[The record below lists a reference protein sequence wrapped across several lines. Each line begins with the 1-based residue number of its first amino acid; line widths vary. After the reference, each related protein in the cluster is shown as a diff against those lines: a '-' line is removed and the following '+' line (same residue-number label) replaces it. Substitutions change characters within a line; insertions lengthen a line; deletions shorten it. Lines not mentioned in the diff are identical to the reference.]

1 MPEVI
6 EVKKYKDFLKSKFK
20 NNNINKINI
29 LNGRYKKHGPFNY
42 YKELLKTLPFKVLT
56 IDTKGK
62 FLYMKL
68 SNNFILTVTLGLSGG
83 WVYKN
88 SSNNKYDFPM
98 LVDYLENYNITK
110 YKKNA
115 LNHLNVEF
123 VMTSGTIYFFDML
136 SFGTIKILRSED
148 ELKKKLDSLAPD
160 IMDEDLTF
168 EMFKDQ
174 ITKTKNLEKCIGNVL
189 VNQKVISGIGNYL
202 RSDILWLSKI
212 TPFRLVKNLS
222 IDDLNIIYSN
232 ARLLTWGNYD
242 KSYAL
247 KKKFIDKNSKLP
259 KDYGRNFYVYK
270 QEKDI
275 YGYKVINEE
284 LYEGSQKRFIYWVQK
299 LQI

>member
-1 MPEVI
+1 MPEVL
-6 EVKKYKDFLKSKFK
+6 EVKKYKDFLKNKFK
-20 NNNINKINI
+20 NNNINSINI

-42 YKELLKTLPFKVLT
+42 YKDLVKRLPFKVLS

-68 SNNFILTVTLGLSGG
+68 SNNFIITFTLGLSGG

-88 SSNNKYDFPM
+88 NSNRYYFPM
-98 LVDYLENYNITK
+98 LVDYLENYDIKK

-123 VMTSGTIYFFDML
+123 VMDVGTIYFFDML
-136 SFGTIKILRSED
+136 SFGTIKILTSED
-148 ELKKKLDSLAPD
+148 ELKKKLDSLAHD

-168 EMFKDQ
+168 ELFKDQ
-174 ITKTKNLEKCIGNVL
+174 IIKTRNLNKYIGNVL
-189 VNQKVISGIGNYL
+189 VNQKVISGLGNYL

-212 TPFRLVKNLS
+212 IPFRLVKDLS
-222 IDDLNIIYSN
+222 DNDLNIIYSN
-232 ARLLTWGNYD
+232 ARLLTWGDYN
-242 KSYAL
+242 KSYAV
-247 KKKFIDKNSKLP
+247 KKKFIDKNSVLP

-270 QEKDI
+270 QKKDI
-275 YGYKVINEE
+275 YGNNIIKEE
-284 LYEGSQKRFIYWVQK
+284 LYEGSQKRFIYWVKK

>member
-20 NNNINKINI
+20 NNNINQINI

-88 SSNNKYDFPM
+88 NSNNKYDFPM
-98 LVDYLENYNITK
+98 LVDYLGDYNIEK

-136 SFGTIKILRSED
+136 SFGTIKILTSED

-189 VNQKVISGIGNYL
+189 VNQKVISGLGNYL

-212 TPFRLVKNLS
+212 TPFRLVKDLS
-222 IDDLNIIYSN
+222 TTELKTIYSN

-242 KSYAL
+242 KSYAI
-247 KKKFIDKNSKLP
+247 KKRIISKNSKLP

-270 QEKDI
+270 QTKDI

-284 LYEGSQKRFIYWVQK
+284 LYEGSQKRFIYMVQQF
-299 LQI
+299 QI